1 MNQIEN
7 TLTSLEVAEM
17 VGKDHKHVLEGIRQ
31 IIKDLGEPKSGP
43 SSEIID
49 ISTFFIE
56 STYRSAQNKE
66 LPCYLVTKQG
76 CEVFGNRMTG
86 AKGTQFTVGY
96 VTRFNQMEQHIK
108 QQTSNLSPELQMFNQ
123 LFQASANVELEQ
135 KRQAEELENM
145 KNSVGAVEKS
155 VDNISNI
162 VALNTTNWREDS
174 NNLIR
179 KMSQKVGGDSSAY
192 SDIRTEIYAEVD
204 RRANC
209 DLGRRLSNLK
219 GRMALE
225 GNPKSKI
232 NKANK
237 LDILERET
245 RLKEIYMKIVQEFAI
260 KYQIE
265 V

>member
-17 VGKDHKHVLEGIRQ
+17 VGKKHSELMKDIRRYIGYLNEGKI
-31 IIKDLGEPKSGP
+31 P
-43 SSEIID
+43 SVD
-49 ISTFFIE
+49 FFID
-56 STYRSAQNKE
+56 STYQDSKNETRPNF
-66 LPCYLVTKQG
+66 LLTKQG
-76 CEVFGNRMTG
+76 CEMVSNKLTG
-86 AKGTQFTVGY
+86 AKGVQFTAKY
-96 VTRFNQMEQHIK
+96 VTRFNQMEHHIK

-174 NNLIR
+174 NDLIR

-192 SDIRTEIYAEVD
+192 SDIRKEIYAEVD

-225 GNPKSKI
+225 GNHKSKI

-237 LDILERET
+237 LDVLERET

-265 V
+265 VE